1 MSHIYIV
8 SPSGAVRD
16 RAGFARAVK
25 YLKAQG
31 HNVEIDAAALAR
43 FQRFAGDDATR
54 LEAIQRAAQSKAD
67 VVLMARGG
75 YGLTRLLADLPY
87 GDIARS
93 IERGSHWVGY
103 SDFTALQLA
112 LLQRTGAVTWAG
124 PLLMDFGAQGGPD
137 EITQA
142 CFDDLLSGQGE
153 GVGWRL
159 SVPRGQ
165 PLRDLAIEQAPLWGG
180 NLTMVCNLL
189 GTPYWPGVS
198 GGVLF
203 LEETGEP
210 PYRIERLLIQL
221 LHAGVL
227 AQQKAIV
234 LGAVT
239 EAKLVAHDRGF
250 NLTQVLAWVQSQVK
264 TPLLRGLPHGHVPT
278 KVLLP
283 TGAKVNLFVDAAQK
297 EALLYWG

>member
-1 MSHIYIV
+1 MSHIYII

-25 YLKAQG
+25 HLQAQG
-31 HNVEIDAAALAR
+31 HQVETDAAALAR

-54 LEAIQRAAQSKAD
+54 LQAMARAADSGAN

-75 YGLTRLLADLPY
+75 YGLTRLLADVPY
-87 GDIARS
+87 SAIARA
-93 IERGSHWVGY
+93 IERGSQWVGY

-124 PLLMDFGAQGGPD
+124 PILMDFGAQGGPD

-165 PLRDLAIEQAPLWGG
+165 ALHDVAIEQATLWGG

-198 GGVLF
+198 GGILF

-250 NLTQVLAWVQSQVK
+250 NLTQALGWLQAQIK
-264 TPLLRGLPHGHVPT
+264 TPILRGLPHGHVPT

-283 TGAKVNLFVDAAQK
+283 TGAKVNAFVDVAQK

>member
-31 HNVEIDAAALAR
+31 HNVEIDATALAR

-75 YGLTRLLADLPY
+75 YGLTRLLADVPY

>member
-25 YLKAQG
+25 YLKAQS